1 MGEKPMLVM
10 HKGQINKTTT
20 LCLPTEAY
28 WSQATAQGH
37 DPKYIKIILSGPQ
50 ETPINPKELRN
61 KWGVKIFQKG
71 HTGL

>member
-28 WSQATAQGH
+28 WSQATA
-37 DPKYIKIILSGPQ
+37 
-50 ETPINPKELRN
+50 
-61 KWGVKIFQKG
+61 
-71 HTGL
+71 